1 MSVQLIPTIAE
12 LREHLK
18 GVKAM
23 GAVIGLVPTMGAFH
37 AGHIRLIDQAA
48 EDCGHVVV
56 TLFVNPIQ
64 FNQQG
69 DYQRYPRTVEYD
81 LQVCER
87 QLTDRTI
94 AKWSDEPCIG

>member
-37 AGHIRLIDQAA
+37 AGHIRL
-48 EDCGHVVV
+48 
-56 TLFVNPIQ
+56 
-64 FNQQG
+64 
-69 DYQRYPRTVEYD
+69 
-81 LQVCER
+81 
-87 QLTDRTI
+87 
-94 AKWSDEPCIG
+94 S